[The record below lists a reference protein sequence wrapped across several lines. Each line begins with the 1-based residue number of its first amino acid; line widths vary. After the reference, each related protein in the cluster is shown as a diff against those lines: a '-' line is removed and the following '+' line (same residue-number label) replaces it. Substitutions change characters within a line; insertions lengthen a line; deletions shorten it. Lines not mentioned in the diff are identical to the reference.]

1 MAPKRILFVSH
12 SSPLKA
18 GGAETRTREVANRMA
33 AWGHEVTV
41 LCGRTN
47 PGDVAEQDV
56 CGVRILQRKVLPE
69 WLLRRFPYPHYLPL
83 AAANLCLMFHLR
95 SLLAREPDFDVIR
108 EDVAPFPPSG
118 LLALVRMAPAE
129 RIAVMHNLSS
139 TLRGWV
145 KFYGPVYGLSGWF
158 MDRLLRSG
166 RLAYD
171 RIICDGQW
179 FATELQS
186 SPRIASKVS
195 YVPNGVASGFFGVQR
210 PRRERPA
217 GRTRLLAV
225 GRLVETKGHTYL
237 IKAVSRLRPDHSEV
251 ELDILGSGPLE
262 AELKRYAR
270 QEGVAEA
277 VRFLGPVPP
286 EEMPALYARYDFF
299 VLPSL
304 FEGLPVVLIE
314 AMATRLPIIATR
326 IPAITGVVDDG
337 TATLAASEDA
347 EDLCAKLRWAF
358 QHPREVAVK
367 AERAFREA
375 RQYDWDSIAVQEIP
389 GSR

>member
-1 MAPKRILFVSH
+1 MPAKRILFVSH

-33 AWGHEVTV
+33 AWGHDVTI

-47 PGDVAEQDV
+47 AGDVAEQDV
-56 CGVRILQRKVLPE
+56 CGVKILQRRVLPD

-83 AAANLCLMFHLR
+83 AAANLCLMFHLK
-95 SLLAREPDFDVIR
+95 SLLAREPVFDVIR
-108 EDVAPFPPSG
+108 EDISPFPPSG

-139 TLRGWV
+139 TLRGWI
-145 KFYGPVYGLSGWF
+145 KFYGPVYGLSGWV

-186 SPRIASKVS
+186 FPRIASRVS
-195 YVPNGVASGFFGVQR
+195 YVPNGVTSEFFSVQR
-210 PRRERPA
+210 PQRERPE
-217 GRTRLLAV
+217 GRIRLLAV
-225 GRLVETKGHTYL
+225 GRLVETKGHRYL
-237 IKAVSRLRPDHSEV
+237 IKAVSRLHADYSGV

-262 AELKRYAR
+262 AQLKRHAR
-270 QEGVAEA
+270 QAGVAGA

-286 EEMPALYARYDFF
+286 EEMPALYARYDLF

-304 FEGLPVVLIE
+304 FEGLPVALIE
-314 AMATRLPIIATR
+314 AMATRLPIIATQ
-326 IPAITGVVDDG
+326 IPAVTGVVDDG
-337 TATLAASEDA
+337 MATLAASEDA
-347 EDLCAKLRWAF
+347 EDLASKLRWAF
-358 QHPREVAVK
+358 QHPQEVAAK
-367 AERAFREA
+367 AERAFRKA
-375 RQYDWDSIAVQEIP
+375 QQFDWDSIAVQEIP
-389 GSR
+389 SSR